1 MTLPKW
7 DQQLLWAIPVEMGFS
22 MIANVKGTIE
32 ERRLLLSPGCLL
44 AGSDALYLQFKPI
57 KCCQMLDKEYG
68 KGFSILWQN
77 ISKQNFWQ
85 WKCHEQLPIDFSIL
99 LVFCNACFSIAF
111 NFWQLNLSS
120 TVNHST
126 NNQVSGKMEGDHK
139 YSIVYNDECW
149 IAFSL

>member
-1 MTLPKW
+1 
-7 DQQLLWAIPVEMGFS
+7 MGFS

-77 ISKQNFWQ
+77 ISNKIFDNGNVM
-85 WKCHEQLPIDFSIL
+85 SSYL
-99 LVFCNACFSIAF
+99 LIFRYFLCFVMHVFPYLLIFDN
-111 NFWQLNLSS
+111 
-120 TVNHST
+120 
-126 NNQVSGKMEGDHK
+126 
-139 YSIVYNDECW
+139 
-149 IAFSL
+149 